1 MIHKA
6 QCIIIRSYAVAIG
19 RPEDFDPREC
29 SPIHR
34 TWVSSCPKYAHVA
47 LNRVTPNRM
56 CANIALLNQLTGP
69 KEVTL
74 SRHPFRTRA
83 RIEIL
88 AALILLLSIVPVAQ
102 AAPGDLDP
110 GFGGDGK
117 VQVDFSVDDVANDMV
132 VDGHGRIVLVGY
144 AYNPSSRT
152 FDYGVVRLKTDGV
165 LDTTFSGDGKVWVDA
180 GYGVWD
186 YANAV
191 ALDGEGRILV
201 GATTISPNSHIFS
214 AARLNTDG
222 SLDTGFNGDG
232 TTQFIFGFLSVAN
245 DIAVDSD
252 GRIVLSGPV
261 HNGGDYDFGVARLMP
276 NGLLDETFDGDGKA
290 LLDFGFPDASTAM
303 LVDSTGRIVVVGTV
317 TNAGNSDFG
326 VARLNGDG
334 SPDTSFDLDGKT
346 LVDFGPADDGQGIA
360 LDSQGRLV
368 IAGVANNGAG
378 NDFAVARLN
387 ADGSLDTSF
396 ASGGRALI
404 DFGGNDSAFAV
415 TVDAAGRIIVAGS
428 SDTGTGAEF
437 AVARLNAD
445 GALDTTFTESGLARV
460 NVGASGTA
468 FAVAVDGAGRILL
481 AGDGY
486 EGSERNFA
494 VARLIGGDAP
504 PDVTP
509 PVIASNV
516 TGTPGHNAW
525 YVSDVTVEWT
535 VTDDESTI
543 SASSGCAPTSLTT
556 DTADATLTCTATS
569 AGGNVCTSVTI
580 MRDATPP
587 GIIWEGGPIVGGS
600 YYFGLAPAA
609 PSCTA
614 TDATSGQA
622 GCDITGY
629 TTAVGSQVV
638 TATAHDVAGN
648 QTTEQR
654 TFTVLPWTIRGFHK
668 PVDMNGV
675 WNVAKSGSTVPLKF
689 DVFAGV
695 NELTEV
701 AVVDSFAVKSMACP
715 VTGYVADDIGFIT
728 TGGTAL
734 RYDGKTGQF
743 VQNWQTPRKPG
754 ACCQVTVTTY
764 DGSQRSALFKLK

>member
-1 MIHKA
+1 
-6 QCIIIRSYAVAIG
+6 
-19 RPEDFDPREC
+19 
-29 SPIHR
+29 
-34 TWVSSCPKYAHVA
+34 
-47 LNRVTPNRM
+47 M

-74 SRHPFRTRA
+74 SRNPFRTRA
-83 RIEIL
+83 RTEIL

-117 VQVDFSVDDVANDMV
+117 VHVDVGFEDVATDMV
-132 VDGHGRIVLVGY
+132 VDEHGRVVLVGY
-144 AYNPSSRT
+144 GYNPGRRSL
-152 FDYGVVRLKTDGV
+152 DYSVVRLNTDGA
-165 LDTTFSGDGKVWVDA
+165 LDTTFSGDGKVWIDA
-180 GYGVWD
+180 GYDAWD

-201 GATTISPNSHIFS
+201 GTTTISQGHIFG

-222 SLDTGFNGDG
+222 SLDTGFYGDG
-232 TTQFIFGFLSVAN
+232 TTQFIFGFNSVAT
-245 DIAVDSD
+245 DIAVDSA
-252 GRIVLSGPV
+252 GRIVLSGPT

-276 NGLLDETFDGDGKA
+276 NGLFDETFDGDGKA
-290 LLDFGFPDASTAM
+290 ILNFGFQDYSTAM
-303 LVDSTGRIVVVGTV
+303 LVDSTGRIIVVGTI

-346 LVDFGPADDGQGIA
+346 LVDFSPTDDGEGIA
-360 LDSQGRLV
+360 LDSQGRIV
-368 IAGVANNGAG
+368 IAGVADNGAG

-428 SDTGTGAEF
+428 SDTGTSAEF

-486 EGSERNFA
+486 EGSERTFA
-494 VARLIGGDAP
+494 VVRLIGGDAP

-535 VTDDESTI
+535 VTDNESAI
-543 SASSGCAPTSLTT
+543 SASSGCAPTSVTA
-556 DTADATLTCTATS
+556 DTAAATLICTATS
-569 AGGNVCTSVTI
+569 AGGNASKLVTI

-587 GIIWEGGPIVGGS
+587 DAIWEDGPIGGGS
-600 YYFGLAPAA
+600 YYFGSVPAA

-622 GCDITGY
+622 GCVIAGY
-629 TTAVGSQVV
+629 TTAVGSQIL

-648 QTTEQR
+648 QTTKQR
-654 TFTVLPWTIRGFHK
+654 TYTVLPWTLSGFHQ

-689 DVFAGV
+689 DVFSGA

-701 AVVDSFAVKSMACP
+701 AVVDSFAAKSVACP
-715 VTGYVADDIGFIT
+715 VTGYVADDVEFTT

-734 RYDGKTGQF
+734 RYDGTTGQF

-754 ACCQVTVTTY
+754 ACYQVTVTTY
-764 DGSQRSALFKLK
+764 DGSLLSALFKLK